1 MRILIA
7 VIWDWNIYFDIDD
20 MVCHNSI
27 TSSDSVLYY
36 LSAVLCK
43 PEMVD
48 GVYSLFILALAPD
61 FNVLYFEILL
71 PIPAN

>member
-1 MRILIA
+1 VRILIA

-20 MVCHNSI
+20 MVCPSSI

-48 GVYSLFILALAPD
+48 GVYSLFILALAPY